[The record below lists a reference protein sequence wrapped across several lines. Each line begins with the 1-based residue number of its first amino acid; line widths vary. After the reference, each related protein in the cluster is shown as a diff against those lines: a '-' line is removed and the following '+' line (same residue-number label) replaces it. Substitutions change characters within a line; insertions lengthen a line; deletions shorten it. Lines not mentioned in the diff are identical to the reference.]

1 MVMVFACMWQESKIS
16 LYFDLDAIQTL
27 EWSWVKHVKLHS
39 GAHITMFENFL
50 FSIHC
55 IHWQT

>member
-55 IHWQT
+55 IH